1 MMVVVRWKVRQGA
14 ERLQYRFMGAAT
26 GVYTH
31 AKLTPESPI
40 VAYSASEA

>member
-1 MMVVVRWKVRQGA
+1 MMVVVRRRDRQGA

-26 GVYTH
+26 GGYAH